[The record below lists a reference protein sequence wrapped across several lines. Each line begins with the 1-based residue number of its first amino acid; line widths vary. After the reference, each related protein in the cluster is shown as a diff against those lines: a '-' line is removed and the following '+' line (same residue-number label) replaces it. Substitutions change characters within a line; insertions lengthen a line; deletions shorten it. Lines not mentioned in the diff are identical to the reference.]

1 LIADKRRRKT
11 SSGRESANYLA
22 AAVANHVG
30 AAVANH
36 VGAAVANHV
45 GAAVEL
51 PPFSIAI
58 HWPAFL
64 IAV

>member
-22 AAVANHVG
+22 AAVANHV
-30 AAVANH
+30 A
-36 VGAAVANHV
+36 
-45 GAAVEL
+45 AAVEL